1 MNALCNSFFLFSF
14 VLLNV
19 DVHKLK
25 CGRTQDRKRRY
36 KLKRLFDIA

>member
-1 MNALCNSFFLFSF
+1 MKALCNSFFLFSF

-25 CGRTQDRKRRY
+25 CGRTQSRKR
-36 KLKRLFDIA
+36 KSKFNRLFDIA